1 MKLGETNRI
10 GLLTIFVSLFYAALS
25 VAALQKAYSMDG
37 VPGFVFLSPFLLFVG
52 ALLLYATT
60 SFDHNVWVNY
70 KCKLSEDEHAEA
82 RKKAIESTNLENFIK
97 ECRGK

>member
-1 MKLGETNRI
+1 MKLTETNRI
-10 GLLTIFVSLFYAALS
+10 GLLTILASPFYVTLS
-25 VAALQKAYSMDG
+25 VAVLQKAYDMDG

-52 ALLLYATT
+52 ALILYATT
-60 SFDHNVWVNY
+60 GFDHNVWVNY
-70 KCKLSEDEHAEA
+70 KRKLSEEEHAEA

>member
-1 MKLGETNRI
+1 MKLTETNRI
-10 GLLTIFVSLFYAALS
+10 GLLTILTSPFYAVLS
-25 VAALQKAYSMDG
+25 VAVLQKAYGMDG
-37 VPGFVFLSPFLLFVG
+37 VPGCVFLSPFLLLVG

-60 SFDHNVWVNY
+60 GFDHNVWV
-70 KCKLSEDEHAEA
+70 KFKRRLTEEEHAEA

>member
-10 GLLTIFVSLFYAALS
+10 GLFTIFASLFYAALS
-25 VAALQKAYSMDG
+25 VAVLQKAYSMDG
-37 VPGFVFLSPFLLFVG
+37 VPGCIFLSPFLLFVG
-52 ALLLYATT
+52 ALVLYATT
-60 SFDHNVWVNY
+60 GLDHNVWVSY
-70 KCKLSEDEHAEA
+70 KRKLSEEEHAEA